1 MKRINALGRR
11 LMAMVFAMG
20 LSLVAFADPATWFV
34 DPANGVDD
42 VAHDGTTW
50 EKAKQSLVEV
60 MKLAQSGDTV
70 KAAVGVYETGYAN
83 VTISSHDARFRVSIP
98 AGVTLVATGACERTI
113 IKGADATTPLYHK
126 GGCGIDSVACVYLA
140 GTGATVQGFTI
151 GVKVTRREPYN
162 YIELQDDGA
171 PFKFMVSLHFD
182 PADDPLKCD
191 FHIDL
196 LADLNLMMKMMIG
209 NRIQEGLDK
218 IVDGLTEI

>member
-1 MKRINALGRR
+1 
-11 LMAMVFAMG
+11 MAFTDMRNFLAMMPEDKKQG
-20 LSLVAFADPATWFV
+20 VTADY
-34 DPANGVDD
+34 D
-42 VAHDGTTW
+42 
-50 EKAKQSLVEV
+50 
-60 MKLAQSGDTV
+60 
-70 KAAVGVYETGYAN
+70 
-83 VTISSHDARFRVSIP
+83 TIS
-98 AGVTLVATGACERTI
+98 
-113 IKGADATTPLYHK
+113 
-126 GGCGIDSVACVYLA
+126 
-140 GTGATVQGFTI
+140 ATVQGFTI

-218 IVDGLTEI
+218 IVDGLTKI